1 MLESNRLKVNIS
13 KTKVMR
19 CAQDG
24 VPKEAAVDPC
34 SVCGKRV
41 CVCELNPLH
50 NMWLLGTWVMFRS
63 ARKFG
68 ESGTGFC
75 VQCVEL
81 AEEKQLMSFT
91 SKMSS

>member
-1 MLESNRLKVNIS
+1 MCSGWCTEGGSSESMQCVW
-13 KTKVMR
+13 
-19 CAQDG
+19 
-24 VPKEAAVDPC
+24 KE
-34 SVCGKRV
+34 GG
-41 CVCELNPLH
+41 CELNPLC

-68 ESGTGFC
+68 KSGTWLC

-81 AEEKQLMSFT
+81 EEDKQLMSFT